1 MTTCKQIKATDISTE
16 LPQAFDVFIASAS
29 YEKRCFTVPRNVQNR
44 PFDKV
49 FVAGNI
55 NHLDYIGNSWEQL
68 CTIFGNKAVK
78 IPLNSDKPIISADR
92 FIEAISTF
100 VTDAKPSILLDI
112 STFTREALFILI
124 SILHKKGRRGTKITY
139 IYNSA
144 RSYGWLSR
152 GISDIRSVLG
162 FSGNI
167 IPSRKNHLIVL
178 PGHEVE
184 RAVNLIATYEP
195 NLLSI
200 GYNSKEESVNPQL
213 FDEQMKFI
221 EQLCSMYSS
230 SIVKKFEFSARDPFK
245 TRSAILEHAK
255 NFSGLNT
262 ILAPLSTKLSSVGA
276 CLACFENENIQLCY
290 AQPGGYNIH
299 NYAEPSEHVFVFDIT
314 L

>member
-1 MTTCKQIKATDISTE
+1 MMTCKQIKAADISAE
-16 LPQAFDVFIASAS
+16 LPQRFDVFIVSAS
-29 YEKRCFTVPRNVQNR
+29 FEKRCFTVAQNVQNR

-55 NHLDYIGNSWEQL
+55 NHLDYIGPNWDQL
-68 CTIFGNKAVK
+68 CTIFERKAVK
-78 IPLNSDKPIISADR
+78 IPLNSDKPIVSADR
-92 FIEAISTF
+92 FIEAVSTF
-100 VTDAKPSILLDI
+100 ATDAKPTVLLDI

-124 SILHKKGRRGTKITY
+124 SILRKMGQHGSKITC

-144 RSYGWLSR
+144 TSYGWLSR

-162 FSGNI
+162 FPGNI

-178 PGHEVE
+178 PGYEVE

-200 GYNSKEESVNPQL
+200 GYNRKEESVNPKF
-213 FDEQMKFI
+213 FDDQMKLI
-221 EQLCSMYSS
+221 EQLCSVYSS
-230 SIVKKFEFSARDPFK
+230 SIVKQFEFSARDPFK
-245 TRSAILEHAK
+245 TKSAILNHARS
-255 NFSGLNT
+255 FTGFNT
-262 ILAPLSTKLSSVGA
+262 ILSPLSTKLSSVGG

-290 AQPGGYNIH
+290 AQPGGYNIR
-299 NYAEPSEHVFVFDIT
+299 NYAEPSQDVFVFDIT